1 MRAPASSTTL
11 VGRQPDLAALRDEFA
26 AASRGELRA
35 VVIGGE
41 AGIGKSR
48 LLDEFLAEQEQS
60 ATVLLGRCVDLGA
73 DGAPYAP
80 FAAVLRRLIQTVG
93 LERVLEA
100 AGPGAGVLSA
110 LLPELADDSAVPPRT
125 GAERLYE
132 LVTVLLERV
141 SAERPV
147 VLAIEDLHWADRSTL
162 ELLRFIVRMAESG
175 RLLVLLTYRSDEV
188 PRGHVLRSWLP
199 ELERTRRVTRWE
211 LSRLGDEQ
219 VAELVEELLG
229 RVPDD
234 GSLERVTEL
243 SEGVPFFVEELVGID
258 GLRSGDDLPET
269 LRELV
274 LARYE
279 RLSEPAQRLLRVL
292 AAGGVCVTHELLA
305 AVFDGSP
312 DELDAA
318 AREAVTA
325 NLLAADST
333 EYLFRHALVR
343 EAIHADLLPGER
355 TRYHARFAE
364 ALEVSP
370 QRSAVQLS
378 AHWLAAHDVRRAF
391 LASLEAM
398 EEAKRSYAYAT
409 VAAMGDR
416 VLELWDGVPDAEV
429 LSGSDRVAVL
439 AQTASALRN
448 AGNNERALALVEAAL
463 AESDELP
470 PSRRARLLRD
480 KGQYLGNL
488 NRPGSAQLLEQALAT
503 VPPGS
508 LPSGDPLRPH
518 LMTEL
523 AAQRMLAGH
532 FDAAIETA
540 RGAIAEAQES
550 PARMRSIA
558 HNILAASLVESGR
571 IDEGFAEFEIA
582 GALAAGDAGATLRYL
597 VNASDALNSVGR
609 YAEAVRM
616 AQEGVARARE
626 RGVERT
632 SGIWLA
638 ANTAE
643 PLIALGQYEQAAAM
657 LRVALGFDDRT
668 GVTAQLQRVRLWVWH
683 GEPKRADDLL
693 RRLRSPLR
701 ALAELEQQTRLAL
714 ARASGEVAIALGDFD
729 RAWVET
735 RGIGAPPFRSLPG
748 YDLPVLA
755 LAARALA
762 ELAGSTDGA
771 GALQTLVAGDG
782 GGTVG
787 GGAGTAGAVA
797 GTAGE
802 VGPGGAAARVGAA
815 GAAGAPGGRGPAT
828 AAARE
833 AAVLAEARRL
843 ESVLEPLRAWP
854 TAPAWAPLIEAEL
867 ATARAAVSAAD
878 DLGEQYAAP
887 AEAWEQAA
895 AAAEHPLAP
904 AQLLPY
910 SLLRAARVAQLSG
923 DRTRADR
930 LLTQG
935 RELAEAGG
943 VAMLVRAADALGTPP
958 PARAAASAS
967 AQGQPLTEREE
978 QVLALIE
985 QGLSNKQIGERL
997 YISAK
1002 TASVHVSSILRKTG
1016 ASSRTEAVYLASRP
1030 LT

>member
-11 VGRQPDLAALRDEFA
+11 VGREPDLAALRDEFA
-26 AASRGELRA
+26 AASGGELRA

-48 LLDEFLAEQEQS
+48 VLDEFLLEQERA
-60 ATVLLGRCVDLGA
+60 ATVLLGRCVDLGD

-93 LERVLEA
+93 LERVLDA

-110 LLPELADDSAVPPRT
+110 LLPELADDSSVPPRT

-132 LVTVLLERV
+132 LVTVLLERI

-147 VLAIEDLHWADRSTL
+147 ILAIEDLHWADRSTL

-175 RLLVLLTYRSDEV
+175 RLLVVLTYRSDEV

-211 LSRLGDEQ
+211 LARLGDAQ
-219 VAELVEELLG
+219 VAELVGQLLG

-279 RLSEPAQRLLRVL
+279 RLSDPAQRLLRVL

-305 AVFDGSP
+305 AVFDGTP

-318 AREAVTA
+318 AREAVQA

-355 TRYHARFAE
+355 TRFHTRYAE
-364 ALEVSP
+364 ALDGSP

-398 EEAKRSYAYAT
+398 GEAKRSYAYAT

-416 VLELWDGVPDAEV
+416 VLELWDGVPDAEE
-429 LSGSDRVAVL
+429 LSGRDRVAVI

-463 AESDELP
+463 AEAGDLAP
-470 PSRRARLLRD
+470 ARRARLLRD

-488 NRPGSAQLLEQALAT
+488 NRPGSEQLLEQALAL
-503 VPPGS
+503 VPPDVV
-508 LPSGDPLRPH
+508 PAGDPLRPH
-518 LMTEL
+518 LLTEL
-523 AAQRMLAGH
+523 AAQRMLAGR
-532 FDAAIETA
+532 FDAAIDTA
-540 RGAIAEAQES
+540 RGAIAEAQEA

-558 HNILAASLVESGR
+558 HNILGASLVESGR
-571 IDEGFAEFEIA
+571 IEEGFAEFELA
-582 GALAAGDAGATLRYL
+582 GALASGDAGATLRYL

-609 YAEAVRM
+609 YAEAVQL
-616 AQEGVARARE
+616 AEEGVARARE

-643 PLIALGQYEQAAAM
+643 PLIALGQYDRAAAM
-657 LRVALGFDDRT
+657 LRIALGFDDRT

-683 GEPKRADDLL
+683 GEPERADALL
-693 RRLRSPLR
+693 RRLRTPLR
-701 ALAELEQQTRLAL
+701 ALAELEQQTRVAL
-714 ARASGEVAIALGDFD
+714 ARAAGEVAIALGDFE
-729 RAWVET
+729 RAWAET

-755 LAARALA
+755 AAARALA
-762 ELAGSTDGA
+762 ELAGGVGGA
-771 GALQTLVAGDG
+771 GGASGTGGGVAGDP
-782 GGTVG
+782 
-787 GGAGTAGAVA
+787 AG
-797 GTAGE
+797 
-802 VGPGGAAARVGAA
+802 PD
-815 GAAGAPGGRGPAT
+815 GGRSLD
-828 AAARE
+828 
-833 AAVLAEARRL
+833 VLDEVRRL
-843 ESVLEPLRAWP
+843 EQVLDPLRAWP
-854 TAPAWAPLIEAEL
+854 TAPAWAPLISAEL
-867 ATARAAVSAAD
+867 ATARAAVAGAAD
-878 DLGEQYAAP
+878 HRGTGSGASDRSGVDGVAGRVTAAAP
-887 AEAWEQAA
+887 ADRASRYAGALAAWEQAT

-910 SLLRAARVAQLSG
+910 ALLRAARVAQLAG
-923 DRTRADR
+923 DRSRAER
-930 LLTQG
+930 LVTQG

-943 VAMLVRAADALGTPP
+943 VKVLVEAADALGAHP
-958 PARAAASAS
+958 PARAAASAN

-1030 LT
+1030 VP

>member
-1 MRAPASSTTL
+1 MRTPASSPRL
-11 VGRQPDLAALRDEFA
+11 VGRESDLAVLRDEFA
-26 AASRGELRA
+26 AASAGELRA
-35 VVIGGE
+35 VVVGGE

-48 LLDEFLAEQEQS
+48 LLDEFLAEQEAA

-80 FAAVLRRLIQTVG
+80 FAAVLRRLIRTVG
-93 LERVLEA
+93 LDRVLEA

-132 LVTVLLERV
+132 LVTVLLERI

-147 VLAIEDLHWADRSTL
+147 ILAIEDLHWADRSTL

-175 RLLVLLTYRSDEV
+175 RLLVVLTYRSDEV

-199 ELERTRRVTRWE
+199 ELERTRRLTRWE
-211 LSRLGDEQ
+211 LARLGDEQ

-305 AVFDGSP
+305 LVFDGTP
-312 DELDAA
+312 DELDVA

-325 NLLAADST
+325 NLLTADST

-355 TRYHARFAE
+355 TRLHARFAE
-364 ALEVSP
+364 ALDAGP

-398 EEAKRSYAYAT
+398 EEAKRAYAYAT

-416 VLELWDGVPDAEV
+416 VLELWDSVPDAEE
-429 LSGSDRVAVL
+429 LSGRDRVAVL

-463 AESDELP
+463 AEPGPLAP
-470 PSRRARLLRD
+470 ARRARLLRD

-488 NRPGSAQLLEQALAT
+488 NRPGSAELLEEALAL
-503 VPPGS
+503 VPPDAVAA
-508 LPSGDPLRPH
+508 GDPLRPH
-518 LMTEL
+518 LLTEL
-523 AAQRMLAGH
+523 AAQRMLAGR
-532 FDAAIETA
+532 FDVAIETA
-540 RGAIAEAQES
+540 RGAIAEAQEA

-582 GALAAGDAGATLRYL
+582 AALGTGDAGATLRYL

-609 YAEAVRM
+609 YAEAVRL
-616 AQEGVARARE
+616 AESGVAQARE

-643 PLIALGQYEQAAAM
+643 PLIALGQYDRAAEM

-683 GEPKRADDLL
+683 GEPERADGLL

-714 ARASGEVAIALGDFD
+714 ARAAGEVAIALGDYE
-729 RAWVET
+729 RAWAET
-735 RGIGAPPFRSLPG
+735 CGIGAVPFRSLPG

-755 LAARALA
+755 MASRALA
-762 ELAGSTDGA
+762 ELAAAPERDRSLD
-771 GALQTLVAGDG
+771 VP
-782 GGTVG
+782 
-787 GGAGTAGAVA
+787 
-797 GTAGE
+797 GE
-802 VGPGGAAARVGAA
+802 V
-815 GAAGAPGGRGPAT
+815 
-828 AAARE
+828 
-833 AAVLAEARRL
+833 RRL
-843 ESVLEPLRAWP
+843 EAVLEPLREWP
-854 TAPAWAPLIEAEL
+854 TATAWAPLIEAEL
-867 ATARAAVSAAD
+867 ATARAAADRGDSYAAAD
-878 DLGEQYAAP
+878 RGVRYAGA
-887 AEAWEQAA
+887 ATAWEQATSA
-895 AAAEHPLAP
+895 AGDPLAP
-904 AQLLPY
+904 AHLLPY
-910 SLLRAARVAQLSG
+910 ALLRAARVARWGG
-923 DRTRADR
+923 DRARADR
-930 LLTQG
+930 LVTQG

-943 VAMLVRAADALGTPP
+943 VKVLVQAADALGAHAPI
-958 PARAAASAS
+958 RAASAGS
-967 AQGQPLTEREE
+967 QGQPLTEREE

-1030 LT
+1030 TS

>member
-11 VGRQPDLAALRDEFA
+11 VGRESDLAALRDEFEK
-26 AASRGELRA
+26 ASRGELRA
-35 VVIGGE
+35 VLIGGE

-48 LLDEFLAEQEQS
+48 LLDEFLCEQEQA
-60 ATVLLGRCVDLGA
+60 ATVLVGRCVDLGD

-132 LVTVLLERV
+132 LVTVLLEKV
-141 SAERPV
+141 SVQRPV
-147 VLAIEDLHWADRSTL
+147 ILAIEDLHWADRSTL
-162 ELLRFIVRMAESG
+162 ELLRFIVRMTESG
-175 RLLVLLTYRSDEV
+175 RLLVVLTYRSDEV

-211 LSRLGDEQ
+211 LSRLGEAQ
-219 VAELVEELLG
+219 VAELVGQLLG

-234 GSLERVTEL
+234 GSLDRVTEL

-279 RLSEPAQRLLRVL
+279 RLSDPAQRLLRVL

-305 AVFDGSP
+305 AVFDGTP

-355 TRYHARFAE
+355 TRYHARYAE
-364 ALEVSP
+364 ALEESP

-391 LASLEAM
+391 QASLEAM
-398 EEAKRSYAYAT
+398 DEAKRSYAYAT

-416 VLELWDGVPDAEV
+416 VLELWDSVPDAEA

-463 AESDELP
+463 AEADELP

-480 KGQYLGNL
+480 KGQYLTNL
-488 NRPGSAQLLEQALAT
+488 SRPGSGRLLEQALAI
-503 VPPGS
+503 VPPGAV
-508 LPSGDPLRPH
+508 PPGDPLRPG

-523 AAQRMLAGH
+523 AAERMLAGH
-532 FDAAIETA
+532 FDAAIELA
-540 RGAIAEAQES
+540 RGAIAEAQEA

-571 IDEGFAEFEIA
+571 IEEGFAEFEIA

-609 YAEAVRM
+609 YAEAVRL
-616 AQEGVARARE
+616 AEEGVARARE

-643 PLIALGQYEQAAAM
+643 PLIALGRYEQAAAM
-657 LRVALGFDDRT
+657 LRIALGFDDRA

-683 GEPKRADDLL
+683 GEPQRADDLL
-693 RRLRSPLR
+693 RRLRTPLR
-701 ALAELEQQTRLAL
+701 ALAELEQQNRLSV
-714 ARASGEVAIALGDFD
+714 ARAAGELAIALGDYE
-729 RAWVET
+729 RAWAET

-748 YDLPVLA
+748 YDLPVVA
-755 LAARALA
+755 VAARALA
-762 ELAGSTDGA
+762 ELAGASDASRALAVLTAGGGRPAAGAQGA
-771 GALQTLVAGDG
+771 GAGAAQA
-782 GGTVG
+782 
-787 GGAGTAGAVA
+787 GGAGADRAEIEG
-797 GTAGE
+797 
-802 VGPGGAAARVGAA
+802 
-815 GAAGAPGGRGPAT
+815 T
-828 AAARE
+828 AAATLQSTRA
-833 AAVLAEARRL
+833 AAVLAEVRRL
-843 ESVLEPLRAWP
+843 EEVLEPLRTWP
-854 TAPAWAPLIEAEL
+854 TAAAWAPLIEAEL
-867 ATARAAVSAAD
+867 ATARAMVSPTADRAARFA
-878 DLGEQYAAP
+878 GAA
-887 AEAWEQAA
+887 AAWEQAEQG
-895 AAAEHPLAP
+895 AEHPLAP
-904 AQLLPY
+904 VQLLPY
-910 SLLRAARVAQLSG
+910 ALLRAARVAQLAG
-923 DRTRADR
+923 DRSRADR
-930 LLTQG
+930 LVTQG

-943 VAMLVRAADALGTPP
+943 ATMLVTAADAIGAQP
-958 PARAAASAS
+958 PARAAATAS

>member
-11 VGRQPDLAALRDEFA
+11 VGRGSDLAALRDEFA

-48 LLDEFLAEQEQS
+48 LLDEFLSEQEHA
-60 ATVLLGRCVDLGA
+60 ATVLLGRCVDLGD

-147 VLAIEDLHWADRSTL
+147 ILAIEDLHWADRSTL

-211 LSRLGDEQ
+211 LSRLGDDQ

-305 AVFDGSP
+305 AVFDGTP

-355 TRYHARFAE
+355 TRYHARYAE

-463 AESDELP
+463 AEADELP

-523 AAQRMLAGH
+523 AAQRMLAGY

-616 AQEGVARARE
+616 AEEGVARARE

-643 PLIALGQYEQAAAM
+643 PLIALGQYEQAGAM

-714 ARASGEVAIALGDFD
+714 ARASGEVAIALGEFD
-729 RAWVET
+729 RAWLET
-735 RGIGAPPFRSLPG
+735 RGIGAPPFCSLPG

-755 LAARALA
+755 VASRALA
-762 ELAGSTDGA
+762 ELAGATDPGRSLGVLA
-771 GALQTLVAGDG
+771 
-782 GGTVG
+782 G
-787 GGAGTAGAVA
+787 GGAGS
-797 GTAGE
+797 
-802 VGPGGAAARVGAA
+802 GPEASGLAATEAA
-815 GAAGAPGGRGPAT
+815 LAAT
-828 AAARE
+828 EAALA

-843 ESVLEPLRAWP
+843 ESVLAPLRTWP

-867 ATARAAVSAAD
+867 ATARAAVSPAAD
-878 DLGEQYAAP
+878 RSERYADP
-887 AEAWEQAA
+887 AAAWEQAS

-910 SLLRAARVAQLSG
+910 ALLRAARVAQLSG
-923 DRTRADR
+923 DRPRADR
-930 LLTQG
+930 LVTQG

-943 VAMLVRAADALGTPP
+943 VAMLVRAADAIGAQP
-958 PARAAASAS
+958 PARAAAAAS